1 MSTRTKHTTVHF
13 SAPFALR
20 GVEEIQPPG
29 EYAIDEDEEL
39 IDGISWLA
47 YRRVATFIHL
57 PALVSN
63 GRTSQLISIDHAEL
77 EAALQQDRDAEDDG
91 RRIL

>member
-1 MSTRTKHTTVHF
+1 LSTRTKQYTVHF
-13 SAPFALR
+13 AAPFSLS

-29 EYAIDEDEEL
+29 DYAVAEDEEL

-57 PALVSN
+57 PAISSSSM
-63 GRTSQLISIDHAEL
+63 TSQLVAIDPPEL
-77 EAALQQDRDAEDDG
+77 AVALQQDRERA
-91 RRIL
+91 R